1 MRQNVLKFKND
12 IKALVAKQKE
22 TGYAGKWMH
31 PIYCA
36 YYMLKHK
43 VENRDEYVKEEIDRS
58 YKALADTYAQG
69 LFKQKVDNIYNEYAT
84 EDETVCTDR

>member
-1 MRQNVLKFKND
+1 MKENVLKFKND

-36 YYMLKHK
+36 YFIMKHNIEDK
-43 VENRDEYVKEEIDRS
+43 DGFIEDEVSRS
-58 YKALADTYAQG
+58 YKKLCWDG
-69 LFKQKVDNIYNEYAT
+69 IKDMFRQKVKDIIDEYA
-84 EDETVCTDR
+84 EVVCVDR